1 MFLESP
7 AEYPKIVMR
16 PKWQVRGAYLCDLK
30 KVFRVAFLLLI
41 HPFTIK
47 PLTNDCETFCEYQNA
62 YQSIQSI
69 YSEMPDLSVQ
79 YA

>member
-7 AEYPKIVMR
+7 AEYPKIVMQ

-30 KVFRVAFLLLI
+30 KFLMLLI

-47 PLTNDCETFCEYQNA
+47 RLTNDCETFCEYQNA
-62 YQSIQSI
+62 CQSIQSI
-69 YSEMPDLSVQ
+69 YSEMPGLSV
-79 YA
+79 